1 MMNSFCTRNDIPA
14 FIGEFGV
21 VATKDPGSRVRWM
34 SAVANASIARK
45 MVPVLWDTGTD
56 VSRNH
61 PYAASPDLQQTLRNL
76 VRRL

>member
-1 MMNSFCTRNDIPA
+1 
-14 FIGEFGV
+14 
-21 VATKDPGSRVRWM
+21 M